1 MRLASL
7 PLCLLLTLLAGMI
20 VTTAVSSSSQVI
32 STTPDFTMSANP
44 DSLSIPAG
52 ALGTSTITLVSVDG
66 FNGSVSLSAPSP
78 LCPSSYCTT
87 WEISPSSVIV
97 APNSTATATLTIF
110 AGGEGSAGNITVYG
124 NSGSLSHS
132 VSVAFKVV
140 SSGGAPDFTMPANPN
155 MLTIVQGSAGKSL
168 IILTSINGFQ
178 GNVSLTPP
186 VSCLAIGCPSY
197 SVNPMSVY
205 LSSGQ
210 NATAGFTIQTYP
222 QTPLATYNVAVT
234 GTSASLSH
242 NAPVTFTVVASTPPD
257 FTISANPT
265 NQTVPAGSSAT
276 SQIILSS
283 INGLSGTISL
293 TTSPPPLCPSCPGW
307 SINPSS
313 VTLSPGGTAAST
325 LTFYTYA
332 GGPGSTWV
340 VGVTGASGSLS
351 HSVSVAFTIVPFG
364 STPDFAMTAN
374 PNSLTIPAGSSGTS
388 TIVVTSLNGFNGT
401 VNLYTSPSPLCPS
414 PQCSYWTIHPTSVD
428 LAPNSTAKATL
439 TIYAGTLAGSGD
451 VTVYGTSGNLSHSVV
466 VSFKVS
472 QPADFILTVSPSLSS
487 VSRGGSTT
495 FTVTIQGTEG
505 FNATVSLSASV
516 SPLLRHGPT
525 TSLPSTV
532 GPYSKSTLTVS
543 TSRSTPLGSYA
554 ITVTATRGTITHTY
568 TVTVTVTR

>member
-7 PLCLLLTLLAGMI
+7 PLCLLLTLLAGMPL
-20 VTTAVSSSSQVI
+20 TTLVSAPSQVI

-44 DSLSIPAG
+44 DTLSIPAS
-52 ALGTSTITLVSVDG
+52 ASGTSTITLISIDG

-78 LCPSSYCTT
+78 LCPSPYCTT
-87 WEISPSSVIV
+87 WEISPSNVVV

-110 AGGEGSAGNITVYG
+110 AGGEGAAGNITVYG

-132 VSVAFKVV
+132 VSVAFKIV
-140 SSGGAPDFTMPANPN
+140 SSGRTPDFTMSANPN
-155 MLTIVQGSAGKSL
+155 MLTIMQGSAGKSL

-186 VSCLAIGCPSY
+186 VSCLAIGCPTY

-234 GTSASLSH
+234 GTSGSLSH
-242 NAPVTFTVVASTPPD
+242 NAPVTFTVVSSSPPD

-265 NQTVPAGSSAT
+265 SQTVPAGSTAK

-283 INGLSGTISL
+283 I
-293 TTSPPPLCPSCPGW
+293 
-307 SINPSS
+307 
-313 VTLSPGGTAAST
+313 
-325 LTFYTYA
+325 
-332 GGPGSTWV
+332 
-340 VGVTGASGSLS
+340 
-351 HSVSVAFTIVPFG
+351 
-364 STPDFAMTAN
+364 
-374 PNSLTIPAGSSGTS
+374 
-388 TIVVTSLNGFNGT
+388 NGFNGT

-414 PQCSYWTIHPTSVD
+414 PQCSHWTINPTSVD
-428 LAPNSTAKATL
+428 LTPNSTAKATL
-439 TIYAGTLAGSGD
+439 TIYAGTLSGSGN

-472 QPADFILTVSPSLSS
+472 QPPDFTLTVSPSSSS

-495 FTVTIQGTEG
+495 FTVTINGTNG
-505 FNATVSLSASV
+505 FNETVSLSASV

-532 GPYSKSTLTVS
+532 GPYSRSTLAVS

-554 ITVTATRGTITHTY
+554 ITITATSSSIAHTY
-568 TVTVTVTR
+568 TVTLTVTR

>member
-7 PLCLLLTLLAGMI
+7 PLCLFLILLAGTI
-20 VTTAVSSSSQVI
+20 VTTAVSAPSQVTL
-32 STTPDFTMSANP
+32 TTPDFTMSANP
-44 DSLSIPAG
+44 DTLSIPAS
-52 ALGTSTITLVSVDG
+52 ASGTSTITLVSIDG

-78 LCPSSYCTT
+78 LCPSPYCTT
-87 WEISPSSVIV
+87 WEISPSNVVV

-110 AGGEGSAGNITVYG
+110 AAGEGAAGNITVYV
-124 NSGSLSHS
+124 NSGGLSHS
-132 VSVAFKVV
+132 VSVAFKIV
-140 SSGGAPDFTMPANPN
+140 SSGRTPDFTMSANPN
-155 MLTIVQGSAGKSL
+155 MLTIMQGSAGKSL

-197 SVNPMSVY
+197 SVSPMRVF
-205 LSSGQ
+205 LSSSQ

-222 QTPLATYNVAVT
+222 QTPLATYIGAVT
-234 GTSASLSH
+234 GTSGSLSH
-242 NAPVTFTVVASTPPD
+242 NAPVTFTVVPSSPSD
-257 FTISANPT
+257 FTISANPR
-265 NQTVPAGSSAT
+265 NQTVPAGSTAK
-276 SQIILSS
+276 SQNVLSS
-283 INGLSGTISL
+283 VNGFGGTISL
-293 TTSPPPLCPSCPGW
+293 TTSPPPLCVSCPGW
-307 SINPSS
+307 TINPSS

-332 GGPGSTWV
+332 GSPGSTWV
-340 VGVTGASGSLS
+340 VSVTGTSGSLS
-351 HSVSVAFTIVPFG
+351 HSVSVTFTIVPSG
-364 STPDFAMTAN
+364 STSDFSMTAN
-374 PNSLTIPAGSSGTS
+374 PNSLIIPAGSSGTS

-414 PQCSYWTIHPTSVD
+414 LQCSHWTINPTSVD
-428 LAPNSTAKATL
+428 LTPNSTAKATL
-439 TIYAGTLAGSGD
+439 TIYAGTLGGSGN

-472 QPADFILTVSPSLSS
+472 QPPDFTLTVSPSSGS

-495 FTVTIQGTEG
+495 FAVTIQGTDG
-505 FNATVSLSASV
+505 FNETVSLSASV

-525 TSLPSTV
+525 TSLPSRV

-543 TSRSTPLGSYA
+543 TSRSTPLGSYT
-554 ITVTATRGTITHTY
+554 ITVTATSRTITHTY